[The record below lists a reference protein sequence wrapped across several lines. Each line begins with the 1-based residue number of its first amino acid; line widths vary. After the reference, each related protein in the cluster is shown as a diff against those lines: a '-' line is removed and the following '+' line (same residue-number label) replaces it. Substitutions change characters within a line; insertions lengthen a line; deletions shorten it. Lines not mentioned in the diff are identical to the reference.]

1 MILITGGAGFIGSNF
16 VKYFT
21 SQTNNKVVV
30 VDSLTYASDLK
41 YLDGLKIEFIK
52 GDISDD
58 SLMDNVF
65 DRYKVQKVINFA
77 AESHVDRSIYDPS
90 SFIQTN
96 IVGTVNL
103 LNKSL
108 KYEIDGFVQISTDEV
123 FGDIKDGWFNES
135 SQINPRNPYSAS
147 KASAEHF
154 VSAYNNTYGLPT
166 IIINSSNNYG
176 PHQFPEKLIPLTIK
190 NLLAGKKVPVYGNG
204 QQIRDWLYVED
215 NCEIIFKIYK
225 EGLSGERY
233 CVGGDMEMSN
243 IDLVKTIIG
252 KLDLSENMIEYVK
265 DRPGHDKRYAT
276 DISKVRERFNW
287 KPKTSLNDGLNAT
300 INWIKQNENR
310 F

>member
-21 SQTNNKVVV
+21 NQTNNKVVV

-287 KPKTSLNDGLNAT
+287 KPKTSLNDGLNTT

>member
-287 KPKTSLNDGLNAT
+287 KPKTSLNDGLNTT

>member
-21 SQTNNKVVV
+21 NQTNNKVVV